1 MWHLSRCHTHDLA
14 IANLLGKGDRIMLLK
29 DELDSTKGLSIKDRS
44 DALKRLFEPYTD
56 NVDVTGYEFECLC
69 ILTNLTSK
77 DAAELTNHK
86 HAKQVLAVDAFWLKF
101 KKVVSQ
107 LHTHNLKWPDSRVS
121 LKHQIRALPK
131 VGQLPKL
138 GWSGNSSDYRVG
150 RFLTATFICKGD
162 EHSLVSVWLKDHLE
176 WRKAAYR
183 LGISKVFWYQ
193 IKQELEA
200 VFSDSH
206 FPEVVD
212 QHSPELLFPY
222 KNHYLSITPV
232 ASHATQQFIQR
243 VNGLPVHTLSFPHPC
258 AVGSLCGSLG
268 GHVRM
273 LKFSPFNS
281 QQANQISQS
290 GFRSYLDPHVLT
302 TKYAN
307 RVYQAIVDVKTYSSL
322 RLKRRARLKTLNALD
337 GLLVDWLAPLIQAK
351 LSSCIGAEIECLND
365 EERLFLNSSD
375 PDLLEFSRYLNRKWH
390 GELESSKYSKLFSY
404 HQRLIG
410 VTQKRLVAHLE
421 GVFLDNTKPESSDQI
436 FLVLKGLRVNEANGL
451 NNPYVAG
458 MPSMIGLYGFL
469 HKFERQLSGIYPN
482 VRVAS
487 FALQCSQYSSQA
499 SIALPAPSSP
509 DKEMCIKRSGV
520 MPEFSFDGK
529 FSIVVKLKILT
540 DDQIMLD
547 IEQIKASL
555 PERLWGGSVHPP
567 FLYEDTEWA
576 AIVYGIESLKKYF
589 VKNLYFG
596 NWISPVK
603 QDGLDFSGR
612 VELLKEKYDLSLCL
626 VGYKLLEEIKPRTV
640 TSGIHAFCEPLVDLC
655 QLLPTYKLL
664 KTRQTLEQALFW
676 EYVPVS
682 QSCTTLRV
690 SQICGDP
697 HAASQSTE
705 L

>member
-1 MWHLSRCHTHDLA
+1 
-14 IANLLGKGDRIMLLK
+14 MLLI
-29 DELDSTKGLSIKDRS
+29 DELDSTKGLSLKDRS

-56 NVDVTGYEFECLC
+56 NIDVTGYEFECLC

-77 DAAELTNHK
+77 VAAELSNHK

-101 KKVVSQ
+101 KKVLSQ

-121 LKHQIRALPK
+121 LKHQIRAIPK

-150 RFLTATFICKGD
+150 RLLTTTFIWKGG
-162 EHSLVSVWLKDHLE
+162 EHSLVSVWLRGYLE

-183 LGISKVFWYQ
+183 LGISKAFWHQ

-222 KNHYLSITPV
+222 QNHYLTITPV
-232 ASHATQQFIQR
+232 VSHATQQFIQR
-243 VNGLPVHTLSFPHPC
+243 VNVLPIHTLSFPHPS

-268 GHVRM
+268 GRVRM
-273 LKFSPFNS
+273 LKFSPFTA
-281 QQANQISQS
+281 QQANQISAS
-290 GFRSYLDPHVLT
+290 GFRSYLEPYVLK

-322 RLKRRARLKTLNALD
+322 RLKRRARLKDLSALD
-337 GLLVDWLAPLIQAK
+337 GLLVEWLAPLIQAK
-351 LSSCIGAEIECLND
+351 LSSSRGSEIESLND
-365 EERLFLNSSD
+365 EEQLFLNSSD
-375 PDLLEFSRYLNRKWH
+375 PDLQEFSRYLNRKWH
-390 GELESSKYSKLFSY
+390 GELESNKYSKFFSY

-410 VTQKRLVAHLE
+410 VTQKRLAAHLKR
-421 GVFLDNTKPESSDQI
+421 VFLDNTQPESSDQI

-469 HKFERQLSGIYPN
+469 HKFERQLSEIYPD
-482 VRVAS
+482 VTVAS
-487 FALQCSQYSSQA
+487 FALQCSHYSSHA
-499 SIALPAPSSP
+499 SITLPAPAIP
-509 DKEMCIKRSGV
+509 DKDMRIKRSGV
-520 MPEFSFDGK
+520 MPEFTFDGK

-540 DDQIMLD
+540 DDQSMLD
-547 IEQIKASL
+547 IEQIKAAL

-576 AIVYGIESLKKYF
+576 AIVCGVESLKKYF
-589 VKNLYFG
+589 VQNLYYG
-596 NWISPVK
+596 NWMSPVE
-603 QDGLDFSGR
+603 QDGLDFIGR

-626 VGYKLLEEIKPRTV
+626 VGYKLLEEIKPRNV

-655 QLLPTYKLL
+655 QLQPTYKLL
-664 KTRQTLEQALFW
+664 KTRKSLEQALFW
-676 EYVPVS
+676 EYMPVS

>member
-1 MWHLSRCHTHDLA
+1 
-14 IANLLGKGDRIMLLK
+14 MLLI
-29 DELDSTKGLSIKDRS
+29 DVLDSTKDLSLNDQS
-44 DALKRLFEPYTD
+44 SALKKLFEPYTE
-56 NVDVTGYEFECLC
+56 NVDVTGLEFECLC
-69 ILTNLTSK
+69 ILSNLTSK

-101 KKVVSQ
+101 QKVLSQ
-107 LHTHNLKWPDSRVS
+107 LHTHNLKWPDSRVN

-138 GWSGNSSDYRVG
+138 GWSGNSSDYRLG
-150 RFLTATFICKGD
+150 RMLTTTFIWNGV
-162 EHSLVSVWLKDHLE
+162 EHSLISVWLRDHLE

-183 LGISKVFWYQ
+183 LGLSKAFWYQ
-193 IKQELEA
+193 IKQELEV

-212 QHSPELLFPY
+212 QHSTELLFPY
-222 KNHYLSITPV
+222 KNHYLTITPV
-232 ASHATQQFIQR
+232 VSHATQLSIQR
-243 VNGLPVHTLSFPHPC
+243 VSGLPIHTLSFAHPS

-268 GHVRM
+268 GRVRM
-273 LKFSPFNS
+273 LKFSPFNTK
-281 QQANQISQS
+281 QADQISAS
-290 GFRSYLDPHVLT
+290 GFKSFLEPYVLT

-322 RLKRRARLKTLNALD
+322 RLKRRARLKALSALD
-337 GLLVDWLAPLIQAK
+337 GLFVEWLAPLIQAK
-351 LSSCIGAEIECLND
+351 LSSNRKSEIENLNE
-365 EERLFLNSSD
+365 EERVFLSSSD
-375 PDLLEFSRYLNRKWH
+375 PDLQEFSRYLNRKWH
-390 GELESSKYSKLFSY
+390 SELERNKFTKFFSY

-410 VTQKRLVAHLE
+410 VTQKRLAVHLKR
-421 GVFLDNTKPESSDQI
+421 VLLDNMQSESSDQV

-469 HKFERQLSGIYPN
+469 HKFERHLSEIYPD
-482 VRVAS
+482 VTVAS
-487 FALQCSQYSSQA
+487 FALQCSHYGSHA
-499 SIALPAPSSP
+499 SIALPAPSIP
-509 DKEMCIKRSGV
+509 DKDMRIKRSGI
-520 MPEFSFDGK
+520 MPEFTFDGK
-529 FSIVVKLKILT
+529 FSIVVKLKRLT
-540 DDQIMLD
+540 DDQGMLD
-547 IEQIKASL
+547 IEQIKAAL

-576 AIVYGIESLKKYF
+576 AIIRDTESLKKYF
-589 VKNLYFG
+589 VKNLYYG
-596 NWISPVK
+596 NWISPVN

-640 TSGIHAFCEPLVDLC
+640 TSGIHAFCEPLIDLC
-655 QLLPTYKLL
+655 QLQPTYKLL
-664 KTRQTLEQALFW
+664 STRKSLEQALFW

-690 SQICGDP
+690 SRTCGDP
-697 HAASQSTE
+697 HETSQYTE

>member
-1 MWHLSRCHTHDLA
+1 
-14 IANLLGKGDRIMLLK
+14 MLLI
-29 DELDSTKGLSIKDRS
+29 DELDSTKDLSLKDRS
-44 DALKRLFEPYTD
+44 DVLKKLFEPYTD
-56 NVDVTGYEFECLC
+56 NVDVTGLEFECLC
-69 ILTNLTSK
+69 ILSNLTSK

-101 KKVVSQ
+101 KKVVYQ

-121 LKHQIRALPK
+121 LKHQIRAITK

-150 RFLTATFICKGD
+150 RLLTTTFIWKGA
-162 EHSLVSVWLKDHLE
+162 EHSLISVWLRDHLE
-176 WRKAAYR
+176 WRKAAYK
-183 LGISKVFWYQ
+183 LGLSKAFWYQ
-193 IKQELEA
+193 IKHELET

-206 FPEVVD
+206 FPEMVD

-222 KNHYLSITPV
+222 KNHYLTITPV
-232 ASHATQQFIQR
+232 VSHATQQFIQR
-243 VNGLPVHTLSFPHPC
+243 VNGLPIHTLSFAHPC
-258 AVGSLCGSLG
+258 AIGSLCGSLG
-268 GHVRM
+268 GRVRM
-273 LKFSPFNS
+273 LKFSPFTA
-281 QQANQISQS
+281 QQANHISVS
-290 GFRSYLDPHVLT
+290 GFRSYHEPYVLT

-307 RVYQAIVDVKTYSSL
+307 RVYQVIVDVKTYSSL
-322 RLKRRARLKTLNALD
+322 RLKRRARLKALSALD

-351 LSSCIGAEIECLND
+351 LSSNSGSEIEGLNG
-365 EERLFLNSSD
+365 EERLFLSSID
-375 PDLLEFSRYLNRKWH
+375 PDLQEFSRYLNRKWH
-390 GELESSKYSKLFSY
+390 SELESNKFSKFFSY

-410 VTQKRLVAHLE
+410 VTQKRLVAHLKR
-421 GVFLDNTKPESSDQI
+421 VLLDNTQSESSDQV

-469 HKFERQLSGIYPN
+469 HKFERQLREIYPD
-482 VRVAS
+482 VTVAS
-487 FALQCSQYSSQA
+487 FALQCSHYSSHA
-499 SIALPAPSSP
+499 SIALPAPSIP
-509 DKEMCIKRSGV
+509 DKDMRIKRSGV
-520 MPEFSFDGK
+520 MPEFTFDGK
-529 FSIVVKLKILT
+529 FSIVVKLKRLA
-540 DDQIMLD
+540 DDQGMLD
-547 IEQIKASL
+547 IEPIKAAL

-567 FLYEDTEWA
+567 FLYEDIEWA
-576 AIVYGIESLKKYF
+576 AIVSDVESLKKYF
-589 VKNLYFG
+589 VKNLYYG

-603 QDGLDFSGR
+603 QEGLDFSGR

-626 VGYKLLEEIKPRTV
+626 VGYKLLEEIKPRNV

-655 QLLPTYKLL
+655 QLQPTYRLL
-664 KTRQTLEQALFW
+664 KTRKSLEQALFW